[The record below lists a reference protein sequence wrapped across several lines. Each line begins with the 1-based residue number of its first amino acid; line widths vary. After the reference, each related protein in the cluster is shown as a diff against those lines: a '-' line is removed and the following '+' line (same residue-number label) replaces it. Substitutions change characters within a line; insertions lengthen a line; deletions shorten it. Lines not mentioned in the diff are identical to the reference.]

1 MINTKINE
9 MNLSE
14 TEASKIKDE
23 ILHKEGENLRKQRQ
37 KISIF
42 DFEPLKIIGK
52 GAFGEVRVCRYTPT
66 GDIVAIK
73 KMKKEEMHKK
83 KQVLHIRAEKDVL
96 SEAKNP
102 WIVDLKFSFQDQK
115 YLYLGMEF
123 CPGGD
128 LMSLLMDKDILP
140 EKDAK
145 FYVAELV
152 LSIENV
158 HRLNCIHRDLKPDNI
173 LIDKNGHIKLSDFGL
188 SKKIDFKM
196 YEDTINNALNSN
208 NNQNN
213 NQHKTSYA
221 MQFNQFR
228 LNRNRRAYAFSTV
241 GTPDYIAPE
250 VFTRQGY
257 GPEVDWW
264 SLGIIMYEMMIGY
277 PPLFSDTSNETCKK
291 ILHWSEYLSIPP
303 EANISREA
311 TDLIKRLITDV
322 NVRIGYKGADEI
334 KKHPFFKGI
343 DWENVREAL
352 KPPFIPQLSSDYD
365 TKYFEDFQE
374 DEPFYPTNG
383 NKNRIVNKDMCFVDF
398 TYKRDDDNYRKGM
411 VSALEVFDSLK
422 DNLKHIEK
430 DKERMTSFAEN
441 IVNTNTN
448 QEHIP
453 KQNEINEPAQNNFN
467 TEHYLKAK
475 PMKEN
480 TNINFIVP
488 KSKTSNNSANEKLKI
503 NTKNSK
509 PKEITIKSNNI
520 FSQRA
525 MMKKVKNEYFTNNAP
540 KGNQKIVFPS
550 TAIKTNKINT
560 NHTPYKKD
568 DISPFSTKSKKLN
581 FESNNTKETF
591 KLFKIKDTS
600 IGIKK
605 K

>member
-1 MINTKINE
+1 M
-9 MNLSE
+9 
-14 TEASKIKDE
+14 
-23 ILHKEGENLRKQRQ
+23 
-37 KISIF
+37 
-42 DFEPLKIIGK
+42 
-52 GAFGEVRVCRYTPT
+52 
-66 GDIVAIK
+66 
-73 KMKKEEMHKK
+73 
-83 KQVLHIRAEKDVL
+83 
-96 SEAKNP
+96 
-102 WIVDLKFSFQDQK
+102 
-115 YLYLGMEF
+115 
-123 CPGGD
+123 
-128 LMSLLMDKDILP
+128 
-140 EKDAK
+140 
-145 FYVAELV
+145 
-152 LSIENV
+152 
-158 HRLNCIHRDLKPDNI
+158 
-173 LIDKNGHIKLSDFGL
+173 
-188 SKKIDFKM
+188 
-196 YEDTINNALNSN
+196 
-208 NNQNN
+208 
-213 NQHKTSYA
+213 
-221 MQFNQFR
+221 
-228 LNRNRRAYAFSTV
+228 
-241 GTPDYIAPE
+241 
-250 VFTRQGY
+250 
-257 GPEVDWW
+257 
-264 SLGIIMYEMMIGY
+264 
-277 PPLFSDTSNETCKK
+277 
-291 ILHWSEYLSIPP
+291 
-303 EANISREA
+303 
-311 TDLIKRLITDV
+311 
-322 NVRIGYKGADEI
+322 
-334 KKHPFFKGI
+334 
-343 DWENVREAL
+343 

-509 PKEITIKSNNI
+509 PKEMTIKSNNI